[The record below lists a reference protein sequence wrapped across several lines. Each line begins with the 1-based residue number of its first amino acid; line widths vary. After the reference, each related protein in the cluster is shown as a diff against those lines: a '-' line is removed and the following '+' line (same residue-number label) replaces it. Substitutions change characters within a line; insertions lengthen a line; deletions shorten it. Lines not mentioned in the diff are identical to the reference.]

1 MKGMKEFIGKICSL
15 DNIHQWEERDSVI
28 RESVSQHSYKVAAIC
43 HYILH
48 DIELQA
54 NAVELYKHEDMRV
67 KFLNFRYQCLSYAI
81 MHDFDESILGRD
93 ISHILKYNKLNG
105 DVIRKALDEYVAE
118 TTRGKYEGVY
128 VTPCY
133 EVKTFVKLCDWI
145 ALYTFIKRN
154 NRMGVKTFKKEKAY
168 CWENIESKIAEVK
181 KVLTGMF
188 DYDFSIK
195 VNL

>member
-1 MKGMKEFIGKICSL
+1 MKEFLKKIESL
-15 DNIHQWEERDSVI
+15 DNIYQWEERDSVI

-43 HYILH
+43 HYLLH

-54 NAVELYKHEDMRV
+54 DNARMYKDEEMRV
-67 KFLNFRYQCLSYAI
+67 KFLSFKYDCLSYAI

-93 ISHILKYNKLNG
+93 ISHIVKYNHFNG
-105 DVIRKALDEYVAE
+105 EVIRKALDEYVME
-118 TTRGKYEGVY
+118 TTRGNFNGIYIV
-128 VTPCY
+128 PQY

>member
-1 MKGMKEFIGKICSL
+1 MKEFLRKIENL
-15 DNIHQWEERDSVI
+15 DNILQWEEKDSVI
-28 RESVSQHSYKVAAIC
+28 KETVSQHSYKVAAIC
-43 HYILH
+43 HYLLH

-54 NAVELYKHEDMRV
+54 DSAGMYKDEEMRI
-67 KFLNFRYQCLSYAI
+67 KFLSFKYSCLSYAI
-81 MHDFDESILGRD
+81 MHDFDEAILGRD
-93 ISHILKYNKLNG
+93 ISHTVKYNCFNG
-105 DVIRKALDEYVAE
+105 EAIRKTLDEYVMEA
-118 TTRGKYEGVY
+118 TRGNFNGIYIV
-128 VTPCY
+128 PQY

-181 KVLTGMF
+181 KVLMSMF

>member
-48 DIELQA
+48 D
-54 NAVELYKHEDMRV
+54 VEFQVDAAGLCKNEEMKM
-67 KFLNFRYQCLSYAI
+67 KFLNFKYQCLSYAV

-105 DVIRKALDEYVAE
+105 DVIRKALDEYVME

-154 NRMGVKTFKKEKAY
+154 NRMGVKTFKEEKQY
-168 CWENIESKIAEVK
+168 CHENIEAKVTEVRQ
-181 KVLTGMF
+181 VLASMF
-188 DYDFSIK
+188 DYNFVIDI
-195 VNL
+195 NL

>member
-1 MKGMKEFIGKICSL
+1 MKEFLKKIESL

-28 RESVSQHSYKVAAIC
+28 KETVSQHCYKVAAIC
-43 HYILH
+43 HYLLH
-48 DIELQA
+48 DIELQ
-54 NAVELYKHEDMRV
+54 VDKVGMYKDEALRI
-67 KFLNFRYQCLSYAI
+67 KLLSFKYNCLSYAI

-93 ISHILKYNKLNG
+93 ISHTIKYNEFNG
-105 DVIRKALDEYVAE
+105 EVIRKALDEYVME
-118 TTRGKYEGVY
+118 TTRGNFNGIY
-128 VTPCY
+128 VVPSY
-133 EVKTFVKLCDWI
+133 EVRTFVKLCDWI

-154 NRMGVKTFKKEKAY
+154 NRMGVKTFKKEKTY

-181 KVLTGMF
+181 KVLTSMF